1 MFPTRPDL
9 CVKME
14 GEQVDLAKVL
24 QEYQMGSVKR
34 WDQIDI
40 LPIQVKDEK
49 NSEKTTKIAKK
60 PTKDQVFF
68 KTVFG

>member
-1 MFPTRPDL
+1 
-9 CVKME
+9 
-14 GEQVDLAKVL
+14 
-24 QEYQMGSVKR
+24 MGSVKR

>member
-9 CVKME
+9 CVKVE

-49 NSEKTTKIAKK
+49 NAEKATKIVKK

>member
-24 QEYQMGSVKR
+24 QEYR
-34 WDQIDI
+34 WV
-40 LPIQVKDEK
+40 L
-49 NSEKTTKIAKK
+49 
-60 PTKDQVFF
+60 
-68 KTVFG
+68 